1 MLATLSDNFPWI
13 ILAFAVIHAGLFSW
27 LAIAYQQKTGRLGAH
42 LESLVRGFSSRSDTD
57 RTHSVDDD
65 INVFLADLQDVIRN
79 PAKLHELEDLRTRLI
94 YKDEAR
100 PYLKTAS
107 FERIYS
113 LSRTLIEIYPLLG
126 ILGTVL
132 AIGCGLAAQANAAP
146 ESGAAIDAVVK
157 NFGNSIWSTFMGLL
171 FAVIYMILNAFW
183 EPSFQ
188 RLMENQANVREIITA
203 AKCRLGEG
211 AARTPVPQQQ
221 P

>member
-1 MLATLSDNFPWI
+1 MLAALSDNFPWI
-13 ILAFAVIHAGLFSW
+13 ILAFAIVHAGLFSW
-27 LAIAYQQKTGRLGAH
+27 LAASYRRKTKGLGAH
-42 LESLVRGFSSRSDTD
+42 LENLVRGFSSRSDTA
-57 RTHSVDDD
+57 RNLSIDDD
-65 INVFLADLQDVIRN
+65 INMFLADLQDVIRN

-107 FERIYS
+107 FERVYS

-132 AIGCGLAAQANAAP
+132 AIGCGLASQANAAP
-146 ESGAAIDAVVK
+146 ESGAAIDAVVR

-183 EPSFQ
+183 EPSFL
-188 RLMENQANVREIITA
+188 RLMEHQTNVREVITA
-203 AKCRLGEG
+203 AKCRLHEG
-211 AARTPVPQQQ
+211 PANSPVS
-221 P
+221 

>member
-1 MLATLSDNFPWI
+1 MLAALSENFPWI

-27 LAIAYQQKTGRLGAH
+27 LAVAYRQMTSRLGAH
-42 LESLVRGFSSRSDTD
+42 LENLVRGFSSHSDID
-57 RTHSVDDD
+57 RGLSIDDD
-65 INVFLADLQDVIRN
+65 INLFLADLQDVIRN

-107 FERIYS
+107 FERVYS

-132 AIGCGLAAQANAAP
+132 AIGCGLAAQASASP

-188 RLMENQANVREIITA
+188 RLMEHQTNVREVITA
-203 AKCRLGEG
+203 AKCRLHEV
-211 AARTPVPQQQ
+211 AARTQVP
-221 P
+221 

>member
-1 MLATLSDNFPWI
+1 MLTALSDNFPWI
-13 ILAFAVIHAGLFSW
+13 ILAFAIVHAGLFSW
-27 LAIAYQQKTGRLGAH
+27 LATAYRTMTRRLGGH
-42 LESLVRGFSSRSDTD
+42 LENLTRGLSSRSDTD
-57 RTHSVDDD
+57 RSQSVDDD
-65 INVFLADLQDVIRN
+65 INMFLADLQDVIRN

-107 FERIYS
+107 FERTYS

-132 AIGCGLAAQANAAP
+132 AIGCGLAAQANSA

-188 RLMENQANVREIITA
+188 RLMEHQANVR
-203 AKCRLGEG
+203 RDHH
-211 AARTPVPQQQ
+211 RRQVPPQ
-221 P
+221 

>member
-1 MLATLSDNFPWI
+1 MLTTLSDNFPWI
-13 ILAFAVIHAGLFSW
+13 ILAFAIVHAGLFSW
-27 LAIAYQQKTGRLGAH
+27 LAVAHRQMTRRLGGH
-42 LESLVRGFSSRSDTD
+42 LENLVRGLSSRSDTD
-57 RTHSVDDD
+57 RTQSVDDD
-65 INVFLADLQDVIRN
+65 INMFLADLQDVIRN

-132 AIGCGLAAQANAAP
+132 AIGCGLAAQANSAP

-171 FAVIYMILNAFW
+171 FAVIFMILNAFW

-188 RLMENQANVREIITA
+188 RLMEHQANVREIITA
-203 AKCRLGEG
+203 AKCRLNEV
-211 AARTPVPQQQ
+211 AARNPVS
-221 P
+221 

>member
-1 MLATLSDNFPWI
+1 MLVTLSDNFPWI
-13 ILAFAVIHAGLFSW
+13 ILAFAVIHAVLFSW
-27 LAIAYQQKTGRLGAH
+27 LAVAYRQKSKRLGAH
-42 LESLVRGFSSRSDTD
+42 LENLVRGFSSRSDTD
-57 RTHSVDDD
+57 RTRSVDED
-65 INVFLADLQDVIRN
+65 INMFLADLQDVIRN

-100 PYLKTAS
+100 PYLRTAA
-107 FERIYS
+107 FERTYS

-132 AIGCGLAAQANAAP
+132 AIGCGLSAQANTSP

-171 FAVIYMILNAFW
+171 FAVTYMILNAFW

-188 RLMENQANVREIITA
+188 RLMEHQANVREVITA

-211 AARTPVPQQQ
+211 AARTPVS
-221 P
+221 